1 MKKFSIL
8 LLVLGMTS
16 TAGATLSLVPDSL
29 LLHPHGQ
36 PGVIQVVSD
45 ADGGYGCWI
54 GIEDL
59 FVAEYDGDPTFT
71 ALGNPNGDSIMPRY
85 DAHWYGEIIVSSLDP
100 GNPIL
105 PGAHINISIAPF
117 SMSANTTLNL
127 YASDGITLLDS
138 AVIWFPEPTTIALL
152 ALGGLFLLRRRK

>member
-1 MKKFSIL
+1 
-8 LLVLGMTS
+8 MTS

-45 ADGGYGCWI
+45 APGGYGCWI

-105 PGAHINISIAPF
+105 
-117 SMSANTTLNL
+117 L
-127 YASDGITLLDS
+127 TLLDS

>member
-1 MKKFSIL
+1 

-45 ADGGYGCWI
+45 APGGYGCWI

-105 PGAHINISIAPF
+105 
-117 SMSANTTLNL
+117 L
-127 YASDGITLLDS
+127 TLLDS

>member
-71 ALGNPNGDSIMPRY
+71 QPLAPYPCVMPPY
-85 DAHWYGEIIVSSLDP
+85 DPYDPHWYGEIIVASLD
-100 GNPIL
+100 
-105 PGAHINISIAPF
+105 
-117 SMSANTTLNL
+117 
-127 YASDGITLLDS
+127 
-138 AVIWFPEPTTIALL
+138 
-152 ALGGLFLLRRRK
+152 